1 MRTVSFVLSPDR
13 GYLDPCEV
21 AFRRNDVVPRYVHNL
36 DVLADESVVMSY
48 EVRGTESAI
57 HESLAAAGDELIDYE
72 VVEAGAATVIQF
84 HYHPCDLVETLLAV
98 HRSYPT
104 LFDFPLV
111 YLDDERTRLRH
122 DLFGPASA
130 ICDQMAETRRRV
142 DVSIHRLGA
151 YEPTRETAVEALT
164 PRQREVFETAVDVG
178 YYEVPREATH
188 DDLAAAL
195 DCAPSTVGRHLRHIE
210 AVLASHSV
218 PDTERTEAVEES
230 AD

>member
-36 DVLADESVVMSY
+36 DVLADDSVVMSY
-48 EVRGTESAI
+48 EVSGTETAI
-57 HESLAAAGDELIDYE
+57 HESLAEAGDELIEYE
-72 VVEAGAATVIQF
+72 VVDAGDAKVIQF
-84 HYHPCDLVETLLAV
+84 HYHPCELVATLLAV

-111 YLDDERTRLRH
+111 YLDEKRTRLRH
-122 DLFGPASA
+122 DLFGPSSA
-130 ICDQMAETRRRV
+130 ISEQMAETRRRV
-142 DVSIHRLGA
+142 DVSIHRLES
-151 YEPTRETAVEALT
+151 YEPSREKAVGELTA
-164 PRQREVFETAVDVG
+164 RQREVFETAVDAG

-188 DDLAAAL
+188 DDLADRL
-195 DCAPSTVGRHLRHIE
+195 DCAASTVGRHLRHIE

-218 PDTERTEAVEES
+218 PDTEPAGAVEES
-230 AD
+230 AH

>member
-36 DVLADESVVMSY
+36 DVLSDESVVLSY
-48 EVRGTESAI
+48 EVQGAESAI
-57 HESLAAAGDELIDYE
+57 HESLSEADDELIEYE
-72 VVEAGAATVIQF
+72 VVDAGDTKVIQF
-84 HYHPCDLVETLLAV
+84 HYNPCDLVATLLAV

-111 YLDDERTRLRH
+111 YLEDERTRLRH
-122 DLFGPASA
+122 DLFGPGSA

-142 DVSIHRLGA
+142 DVSIHRLGS
-151 YEPTRETAVEALT
+151 YDPTRQRVVNDLTA
-164 PRQREVFETAVDVG
+164 RQREVFETAIDAG

-188 DDLAAAL
+188 DDLAERL
-195 DCAPSTVGRHLRHIE
+195 DCAASTVGRHLRNIE
-210 AVLASHSV
+210 AVLAAQSLPES
-218 PDTERTEAVEES
+218 ERAGSLEES
-230 AD
+230 AH